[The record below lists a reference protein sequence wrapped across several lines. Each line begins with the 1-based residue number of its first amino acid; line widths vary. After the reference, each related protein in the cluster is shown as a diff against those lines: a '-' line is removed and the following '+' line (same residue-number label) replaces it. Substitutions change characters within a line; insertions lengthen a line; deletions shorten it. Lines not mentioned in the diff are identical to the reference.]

1 MTLTL
6 LIDLDDTLLDN
17 PMESFLPAYTQ
28 ALGKHLADLLPPGE
42 MIAALMEGTRQMF
55 ANQRPDRTLETVFAA
70 YFFPRIGIPE
80 ETLRPRIETFYAEVF
95 PGLQSTTRPRPA
107 ALTLMQ
113 TAFQRGYRVAIA
125 TNPVFPRTA
134 ILQRLRWAGLDPAED
149 PIAIIPSMESF
160 HFAKPNPAYF
170 AELLTWLGW
179 PKSATVMVGDDPSLD
194 IDGGR
199 KMGLPAYW
207 VHPPGASF
215 PAEMLPP
222 TGEGSIGATLA
233 WIEGRPPEA
242 LTPDYADI
250 PAILA
255 TLRGGPAAMSSM
267 VAPLPAERWQQR
279 PEPEEWCL
287 TEILCHLRDV
297 EREVNLPRL
306 KAILNEDT
314 PFIVGVDSDAWA
326 TERDYRS
333 QDGAAALGDFLQ
345 ARLETLALLD
355 ELKAGDWQ
363 RPAQHAIFG
372 PTTLRELFEIIA
384 RHERLHLRQIH
395 KTLHKLQNAQ
405 ANTG

>member
-17 PMESFLPAYTQ
+17 SMETFLPAYTQ
-28 ALGKHLADLLPPGE
+28 ALGKHLADLLPPTK
-42 MIAALMEGTRQMF
+42 MTTALMEGTRQMF
-55 ANQRPDRTLETVFAA
+55 ANQRPDRTLESVFAA
-70 YFFPRIGIPE
+70 HFFPSIGIAE
-80 ETLRPRIETFYAEVF
+80 ETLRPLIETFYANVF
-95 PGLQSTTRPRPA
+95 PTLQSTTRPRPE

-134 ILQRLRWAGLDPAED
+134 ILQRLRWAGLDPASD
-149 PIAIIPSMESF
+149 PIAIIPSMETF

-179 PKSATVMVGDDPSLD
+179 PKGAIVMIGDDPSHD

-199 KMGLPAYW
+199 KMGLPTYW
-207 VHPPGASF
+207 VHPRGGSF
-215 PAEMLPP
+215 PKGLLPP
-222 TGEGSIGATLA
+222 TGEGTIGEALA
-233 WIEGRPPEA
+233 WIEDRTPEE
-242 LTPDYADI
+242 LNPDHTDI

-267 VAPLPAERWQQR
+267 IASLPAEQWKQR
-279 PEPEEWCL
+279 PDPNEWCL
-287 TEILCHLRDV
+287 TEIVCHLRDV

-306 KAILNEDT
+306 KAILSKDT

-326 TERDYRS
+326 IERDYRS
-333 QDGAAALGDFLQ
+333 QDGAAALDDFIQ

-355 ELKAGDWQ
+355 ALQAEDWL

-384 RHERLHLRQIH
+384 RHERLHLRQILN
-395 KTLHKLQNAQ
+395 TLSGLPLSPV
-405 ANTG
+405 